1 MKVSV
6 KRVCLLLGATA
17 LAAAPLVAV
26 SASAATKPQ
35 IKNVSGTFTDKPY
48 TATTPDS
55 GSCGQNWAIDLYTR
69 EFVVS
74 PKAADGTTKVV
85 EHFNNAKFI
94 TLGDGDTGSARSPGA
109 CDSAGNANDMLKPG
123 VSGTFSGTFTII
135 VNPGF
140 TYDPGNGCGSNEGAS
155 GAAVDDGCN
164 DATWVEMA
172 FPGAT
177 FNTDTTT
184 TAYALTYKASG
195 KGLIGNTWTDSSAG
209 DSGDIYS
216 STS

>member
-1 MKVSV
+1 MEVSI
-6 KRVCLLLGATA
+6 KRACLVLGATA
-17 LAAAPLVAV
+17 LAVAPMVAV

-69 EFVVS
+69 SFVVF
-74 PKAADGTTKVV
+74 PKASDGTTKVV

-94 TLGDGDTGSARSPGA
+94 TLGDGDTGSAESPGA
-109 CDSAGNANDMLKPG
+109 CDPDGNTDHMLRAGI
-123 VSGTFSGTFTII
+123 SGTFSGTFTII

-177 FNTDTTT
+177 FNTDTNT
-184 TAYALTYKASG
+184 TAYSLTYLASG
-195 KGLIGNTWTDSSAG
+195 AGLIGNTWTDSSAG
-209 DSGDIYS
+209 DSGDIHS
-216 STS
+216 SIT